1 MGITDQ
7 VEHTSSQAYPNRTQS
22 RPKDNP
28 QTQAVAKT
36 QTSPSAKEK
45 GAKPLAGTIAHHVIP
60 KAAVTS

>member
-7 VEHTSSQAYPNRTQS
+7 VEHTSSQAYPNRIQS

-45 GAKPLAGTIAHHVIP
+45 GAKPLAGTTGKNI
-60 KAAVTS
+60 